1 MKRLANLFL
10 LATLFLSLFQ
20 CTPYQPEGQGVVG
33 TITWI
38 EGNQM
43 PKIGDEKE
51 EDASEVLVKR
61 KVQVYPITNISD
73 VKVENGLI
81 TGIATEMVK
90 EVTSDEEGKYALDL
104 SPGRY
109 TVVTV
114 EEDGLFANIFDGEG
128 NIQPVTIKENE
139 WVLLDILINYKA
151 VY

>member
-10 LATLFLSLFQ
+10 LATLFMSLFQ
-20 CTPYQPEGQGVVG
+20 CAPYQPEGQGVVG

-90 EVTSDEEGKYALDL
+90 EVTSDEEGKYDLDL